1 MKITTIRLE
10 GIRIVLWILVILVFI
25 KSCEKIIY
33 SSPINETILY
43 AASLYVLTLTLLLV
57 NKNLKIRKTK

>member
-1 MKITTIRLE
+1 MKITTKRLE

-33 SSPINETILY
+33 SSLINETILY
-43 AASLYVLTLTLLLV
+43 TACLYVLSLTLLLV